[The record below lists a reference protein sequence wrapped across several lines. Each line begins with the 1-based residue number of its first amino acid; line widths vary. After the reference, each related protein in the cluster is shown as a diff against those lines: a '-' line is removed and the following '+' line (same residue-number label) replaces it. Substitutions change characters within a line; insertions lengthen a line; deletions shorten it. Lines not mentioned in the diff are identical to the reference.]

1 MGFVDYLIIVIGC
14 GIGVTVFYN
23 MLTEGKKNK

>member
-14 GIGVTVFYN
+14 GIGLSVFYN
-23 MLTEGKKNK
+23 MLTEGKKK